1 MKKTNWILFLVI
13 LVFMILPVASE
24 KVFVQCFH
32 EESIELQM
40 AQGILK
46 GTLVLPETATP
57 CPILLI
63 IAGSGPTDRNG
74 NNLNGLTPNHLKMFA
89 DNLAQQGIASLRY
102 DKRGIGK
109 SIFNIKEEDVH
120 FDDYVQD
127 ANSWVTRL
135 RQDKR
140 FSSVI
145 IVGHSEG
152 ALVGT
157 LVAQQQPI
165 DGLISLAGPGYPFQK
180 ILLRQISERQPQL
193 YQDSAEI
200 IAKLEKGTMVK
211 VTDPVLQSLF
221 RSSVQPFLMSQF
233 RYNPSTEL
241 SKVKVP
247 ILLVQG
253 TRDLQVQVE
262 DAKSLQLANSK
273 AKLIMI
279 DGMNHVLKIV
289 PPDVESNLAVY
300 SDPNQPLAAPLIPAV
315 TDFIKQI
322 LSVNK

>member
-1 MKKTNWILFLVI
+1 
-13 LVFMILPVASE
+13 MILPVASE